1 MGFFFDLQNISY
13 KTKINKL
20 KTQSTSQ
27 PIKQLIFRNNKICNY
42 LIITVIK
49 IKHNLIAYAVINY
62 VEVKNYT
69 TEAII

>member
-27 PIKQLIFRNNKICNY
+27 PIKQLIFRNNKIFNY

-49 IKHNLIAYAVINY
+49 IKHNLIVYAVINY